1 MEISSPDKSSGIF
14 FEFISD
20 CRNYLKSSFVEVI
33 DQLSYTTYDEVT
45 LLNSTHTIEVN
56 WQRID

>member
-56 WQRID
+56 